1 MTVIVTNFLKPRIEN
16 CSYFYHNDV
25 IYNKNSREHNIYVT
39 QFHGPFCYQSHQLSK
54 ENDSLNI
61 VLSLLGCFY
70 LEVLN
75 KLQLSNSQGK

>member
-39 QFHGPFCYQSHQLSK
+39 QFHGPFCYQESSAVKRERFFEHRLITVK
-54 ENDSLNI
+54 
-61 VLSLLGCFY
+61 VLLFRS
-70 LEVLN
+70 
-75 KLQLSNSQGK
+75 S